1 MGRCIPRNL
10 FSRTLGGISMK
21 HTHACGAV
29 IYCTSTNRI
38 LMQLR
43 SHNSSFPLT
52 WSLWGGKVEKDE
64 RPFQALQR
72 ELKEELG
79 LVPEMI
85 KVYPL
90 HQYQSKDE
98 YFVYETFCCLVNKE
112 FVPTLNDESSGYCWV
127 NVGFWP
133 KPLHN
138 GAKNLLYSKTF
149 RHKLDAMIAY
159 IHSEDYDSKDI
170 AFPRAATGT

>member
-1 MGRCIPRNL
+1 
-10 FSRTLGGISMK
+10 MK
-21 HTHACGAV
+21 QIHACGAI
-29 IYCTSTNRI
+29 IYCTKTNRI

-43 SHNSSFPLT
+43 SHTCNFPLT
-52 WSLWGGKVEKDE
+52 WSLWGGKVEDGE

-72 ELKEELG
+72 ELHEELG
-79 LVPEMI
+79 VVPDMI

-98 YFVYETFCCLVNKE
+98 YFTYDTFCCLVEEE
-112 FVPTLNDESSGYCWV
+112 FVPVLNSESAGYCWV

-138 GAKNLLYSKTF
+138 GAKNLLFSKSF
-149 RHKLDAMIAY
+149 RHKLDAIIAH

-170 AFPRAATGT
+170 AFPRTATGS